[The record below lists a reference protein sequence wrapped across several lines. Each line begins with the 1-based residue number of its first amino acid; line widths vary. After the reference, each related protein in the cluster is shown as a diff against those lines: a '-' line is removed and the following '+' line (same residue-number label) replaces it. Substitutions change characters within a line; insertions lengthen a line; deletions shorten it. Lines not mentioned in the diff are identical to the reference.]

1 MLARSTDV
9 LIVGAGPSGL
19 ALAATLARQ
28 RVDAVVI
35 DRLPQ
40 PQDTSR
46 AAAIHARTLEVLE
59 AIGASDEL
67 VQAGLPTHLLSVRD
81 RERVLLSVDFGNLHT
96 RYPYVLM
103 LAQQRTEAILT
114 QRLEWFGGKVWRGH
128 QATALRI
135 EGDAAEVDIT
145 VTGQPLQ
152 TIRARHV
159 VAADG
164 MHSLIRQQ
172 AGIGFEPGT
181 YAESFVLG
189 DVRMEWPSGTSELQL
204 FLAPAGLLVVGA
216 FAAGHY
222 RIIATLP
229 DPPEQ
234 PGVDDLQA
242 ILDQRGPGGATPRIT
257 ELAWS
262 SRFRIHHG
270 VAARYRAG
278 PVLLVGDAAHVHSPA
293 GGQGMNIGIQDA
305 CDLGNRLA
313 AALQPGADAAAI
325 LDGYERARRPAATRV
340 VALTD
345 RLTRMATLQGHWRQA
360 LRNLAIET
368 IGHLPGVPQKL
379 AAQFAELGD

>member
-9 LIVGAGPSGL
+9 LVVGAGPSGL

-28 RVDAVVI
+28 RVDSIVI
-35 DRLPQ
+35 DRLAQ

-59 AIGASDEL
+59 TIGASDAL
-67 VQAGLPTHLLSVRD
+67 VHAGTPTDLLCVRD
-81 RERVLLSVDFGNLHT
+81 RDRVLLSVDFSALPT

-103 LAQQRTEAILT
+103 LAQQYTEAILA
-114 QRLEWFGGKVWRGH
+114 QRLDGFGGTVWRGH
-128 QATALRI
+128 QATALRM
-135 EGDAAEVDIT
+135 GADGAEVDIA
-145 VTGQPLQ
+145 VAGQPLQ
-152 TIRARHV
+152 TVRARYV

-189 DVRMEWPSGTSELQL
+189 DVRMEWPSGTRELQL

-216 FAAGHY
+216 FAEGHY
-222 RIIATLP
+222 RIIATMA

-234 PGVDDLQA
+234 PGVADLQA
-242 ILDQRGPGGATPRIT
+242 ILDQRGPGGTTPRIT
-257 ELAWS
+257 SLAWS

-270 VAARYRAG
+270 VAERYRAG

-305 CDLGNRLA
+305 CDLGDRLA
-313 AALQPGADAAAI
+313 AALQPGADATAL

-368 IGHLPGVPQKL
+368 LGHLPGVPQKL